1 MLHRWVSIRNRGDA
15 YDISLV
21 LAPPEH
27 KNGIFVR
34 FWPSEP
40 PFSGISST
48 KSRFLCAFALRNPR
62 FRAFRAQN
70 RKRLR
75 DYVLTPIYE
84 ASTFAEKQLKMEEL
98 IPAQSASHYRK
109 TIDDYKLRLKD
120 NPDLK
125 LSEFCK
131 EVHTNYRR
139 VLGWTRRHG
148 ISISALKR
156 KASGGTAWG
165 LSDTEP
171 GNAFIQF
178 VPSSRLTSASL
189 LGISITFPDG
199 VNLTLQESSVESVIS
214 LLTIY
219 QSRHGGAKSCSD

>member
-1 MLHRWVSIRNRGDA
+1 M
-15 YDISLV
+15 
-21 LAPPEH
+21 
-27 KNGIFVR
+27 
-34 FWPSEP
+34 
-40 PFSGISST
+40 
-48 KSRFLCAFALRNPR
+48 CAFGLRDPH

-70 RKRLR
+70 RGFCALLPFETPVFGHFEHKIGIFVRFCPSEPLFSGFSSTKSGKRLR
-75 DYVLTPIYE
+75 DYVLTPIYA

-98 IPAQSASHYRK
+98 IPVQSASRYRK

-148 ISISALKR
+148 ISISALKS

>member
-1 MLHRWVSIRNRGDA
+1 MP
-15 YDISLV
+15 ISSLPTANT
-21 LAPPEH
+21 LLPEH
-27 KNGIFVR
+27 KIGVFVL
-34 FWPSEP
+34 FWLPKP
-40 PFSGISST
+40 PFSGYSST
-48 KSRFLCAFALRNPR
+48 KSGFLCSMTWSFEYWESFLPFNG
-62 FRAFRAQN
+62 
-70 RKRLR
+70 KRLR

-84 ASTFAEKQLKMEEL
+84 ASTFAKKQLKMEEL

>member
-1 MLHRWVSIRNRGDA
+1 MRF
-15 YDISLV
+15 
-21 LAPPEH
+21 LA
-27 KNGIFVR
+27 
-34 FWPSEP
+34 SQP
-40 PFSGISST
+40 PFLAYSST
-48 KSRFLCAFALRNPR
+48 KSEFLCAFGVWNPH

-70 RKRLR
+70 RGFCALLAFGTPVFWLFGKRLR

-84 ASTFAEKQLKMEEL
+84 ASTFAKKQLKMEEL
-98 IPAQSASHYRK
+98 IPAQAASRYRK

-125 LSEFCK
+125 LSEYCK

-148 ISISALKR
+148 ISISALKS

-178 VPSSRLTSASL
+178 VPSSRLTTASL

>member
-1 MLHRWVSIRNRGDA
+1 MRGDLQEGNGCASRCQSLASRARNRHFCALLPFGT
-15 YDISLV
+15 
-21 LAPPEH
+21 P
-27 KNGIFVR
+27 IF
-34 FWPSEP
+34 
-40 PFSGISST
+40 G
-48 KSRFLCAFALRNPR
+48 
-62 FRAFRAQN
+62 
-70 RKRLR
+70 KRLR
-75 DYVLTPIYE
+75 DYVLTPIYA

-148 ISISALKR
+148 ISISALKS